1 MAYKDLWFALRHRE
15 FHGRMEVQVIA
26 AFEYQ
31 SGVLEGRIGT
41 RYIDRFDTEEE
52 ALAAYPQAA
61 EGYVPPPVSV
71 AHLPGED
78 DPVPGGMYPDD
89 YDDSEPVDYDRAFF
103 AP

>member
-15 FHGRMEVQVIA
+15 CYGRMEVQVIA
-26 AFEYQ
+26 AFEYPQ
-31 SGVLEGRIGT
+31 YSVLAGQVGT
-41 RYIDRFDTEEE
+41 RYIASFDTEEE

-78 DPVPGGMYPDD
+78 DPVAGGMYPDD
-89 YDDSEPVDYDRAFF
+89 YDNEPDDYDDFGT
-103 AP
+103 